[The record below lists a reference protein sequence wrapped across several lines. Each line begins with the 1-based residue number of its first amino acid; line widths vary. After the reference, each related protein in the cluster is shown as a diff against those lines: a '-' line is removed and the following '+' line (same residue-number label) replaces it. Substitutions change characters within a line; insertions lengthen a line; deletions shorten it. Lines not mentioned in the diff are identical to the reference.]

1 MHGGDIIADMLRR
14 HGSQFLFTL
23 CGGHISP
30 ILVSAKA
37 RGIRVID
44 VRHEATAVFAADAVS
59 RLTGIPGVAAVT
71 AGPGVTNTITA
82 IKNAQLAQS
91 PLLLLGGATAT
102 ILKGRGALQDID
114 QMALV
119 RPHVKLAIAVR
130 KVRDLGPAIERA
142 FRVAQEGVPGPVFVE
157 CPVDLLYDEKTVR
170 EMYGAKATSAMK
182 GPQDVALQLVLR
194 AHLARTFRGAS
205 RGVNHVAIAPAP
217 QAPAARDVD
226 RAAELLRAA
235 KRPVLLLGSQ
245 ATLGGPDRAARVAE
259 AVTSLGVPAYLSG
272 MARGL
277 LGARHPL
284 FFRHHRAKALKD
296 ADLVILA
303 GVPCDFRLNYG
314 LSISRKARIISVNR
328 DARDARR
335 NRRPTVALVADP
347 AETLFQLAARASR
360 GADATASWG
369 VLLRARDDEREREI
383 ASQANAAAA
392 PVDPVHL
399 LRALDGVLTDGTVLV
414 GDGGDFVA
422 TASYTVAPRGPL
434 GWLDPGP
441 FGTLGV
447 GAGFALAAK
456 LCRPESDV
464 VLLWGDGSAGYG
476 IAEIDTFVRHR
487 VGVVALVGN
496 DASWAQIARD
506 QVTLLGDDVGTTLR
520 RTDYHVA
527 AEGLGARGLA
537 LTKGVDANAILAQAA
552 ALGRAGTPVAVNAHP
567 RADGVPQ
574 GVDFDV
580 TFGSGPPSAAG
591 QGGSTSSDFLVDY
604 RARLRHSNSRLVRAP
619 ANGDPQ

>member
-1 MHGGDIIADMLRR
+1 MHGGDILADVLKK
-14 HGSQFLFTL
+14 HGVQFLFTL

-30 ILVSAKA
+30 ILVGAKA

-59 RLTGIPGVAAVT
+59 RLTGVPGVAAVT
-71 AGPGVTNTITA
+71 AGPGVTNTLTA
-82 IKNAQLAQS
+82 VKNAQLAQS
-91 PLLLLGGATAT
+91 PLILLGGATAT
-102 ILKGRGALQDID
+102 LLRGRGALQDID

-130 KVRDLGPAIERA
+130 KVRDLGPAVERA

-170 EMYGAKATSAMK
+170 EMYGAKALGTMK

-205 RGVNHVAIAPAP
+205 RGVNHVASPPAP
-217 QAPAARDVD
+217 PMPGARETD
-226 RAAELLRAA
+226 RAVELLRAA

-259 AVTSLGVPAYLSG
+259 AVKNLGIPAYLSG

-284 FFRHHRAKALKD
+284 FFRHHRAKALKE

-314 LSISRKARIISVNR
+314 LSIGRKARIIAVNR
-328 DARDARR
+328 DAHDARR
-335 NRRPTVALVADP
+335 NRRPTVAIVADP
-347 AETLFQLAARASR
+347 GEALLQLATRASR
-360 GADATASWG
+360 SSDAGASWAAG
-369 VLLRARDDEREREI
+369 LRGRDDEREREI
-383 ASQANAAAA
+383 AAQADAAAA

-399 LRALDGVLTDGTVLV
+399 LRTLDGVLTDDTVLV

-422 TASYTVAPRGPL
+422 TASYVVAPRGPL
-434 GWLDPGP
+434 AWLDPGP

-464 VLLWGDGSAGYG
+464 WLLWGDGSAGYG
-476 IAEIDTFVRHR
+476 LAELDTFVRHG
-487 VGVVALVGN
+487 VGVVALIGN

-506 QVTLLGDDVGTTLR
+506 QVTILGDDVGTTLR
-520 RTDYHVA
+520 RTDYHLV

-537 LTKGVDANAILAQAA
+537 ITRGADAAATLAQAA
-552 ALGRAGTPVAVNAHP
+552 ALGRAGMPVAVNAHLA
-567 RADGVPQ
+567 RTE
-574 GVDFDV
+574 FRK
-580 TFGSGPPSAAG
+580 GSISM
-591 QGGSTSSDFLVDY
+591 
-604 RARLRHSNSRLVRAP
+604 
-619 ANGDPQ
+619 

>member
-1 MHGGDIIADMLRR
+1 MHGGDLLAEVLKR
-14 HGSQFLFTL
+14 HGVQFLFTL

-30 ILVSAKA
+30 ILVGAKA

-44 VRHEATAVFAADAVS
+44 VRDEATAVFAADAVS
-59 RLTGIPGVAAVT
+59 RMTGIPGVAAVT

-91 PLLLLGGATAT
+91 PLILLGGATAT
-102 ILKGRGALQDID
+102 ILRGRGALQDID

-119 RPHVKLAIAVR
+119 RPHVKLAIPVK
-130 KVRDLGPAIERA
+130 KVRDLAPSLERA
-142 FRVAQEGVPGPVFVE
+142 FRVSQEGTPGPVFVE

-170 EMYGAKATSAMK
+170 EMYGAKAVGAMK

-194 AHLARTFRGAS
+194 AHLARTFRGSGRVSS
-205 RGVNHVAIAPAP
+205 RVAVPVSPPKPSESEIA
-217 QAPAARDVD
+217 
-226 RAAELLRAA
+226 RAVTLVRAA

-245 ATLGGPDRAARVAE
+245 ATLGGPVRAQRVAD
-259 AVTSLGVPAYLSG
+259 AVTRLGVPAYLSG
-272 MARGL
+272 MSRGL

-284 FFRHHRAKALKD
+284 FFRHHRAKALKE

-314 LSISRKARIISVNR
+314 LSISRKARIVSVNR
-328 DARDARR
+328 DEHDARA
-335 NRRPTVALVADP
+335 NRRPTLAVIADP
-347 AETLFQLAARASR
+347 AELIFALSDGAADEGGRAAWKES
-360 GADATASWG
+360 
-369 VLLRARDDEREREI
+369 LRARDVDREKEI
-383 ASQANAAAA
+383 AAKADPNES

-399 LRALDGVLTDGTVLV
+399 LRTFDGLLTDGTVLV

-422 TASYTVAPRGPL
+422 TASYVVSPRGPL

-476 IAEIDTFVRHR
+476 LSEMDTFVRHG

-506 QVTLLGDDVGTTLR
+506 QVTILGDDVGTALR
-520 RTDYHVA
+520 RTDYHVV
-527 AEGLGARGLA
+527 AEGLGARGFVIRTSAEAPRVLA
-537 LTKGVDANAILAQAA
+537 EALAA
-552 ALGRAGTPVAVNAHP
+552 ARAGAPVLVNAHLA
-567 RADGVPQ
+567 RTE
-574 GVDFDV
+574 FRK
-580 TFGSGPPSAAG
+580 GSISM
-591 QGGSTSSDFLVDY
+591 
-604 RARLRHSNSRLVRAP
+604 
-619 ANGDPQ
+619 